1 MLGWRH
7 KQNRQN
13 PEEASPTD
21 GGRLLPV
28 GDNCRELGG
37 YPLPS
42 AVGRAP
48 GATTLSHRFLRSGST
63 STLSRKEAHYLRE
76 YGVTR
81 VVDLRSTQ
89 ECASSPDVFASYP
102 GVTYTNV
109 PLFGVNLH
117 DPRLHLPGDTR
128 DYLASGYL
136 RMLDNHEAVRQIF
149 SAFAEAAPE
158 ECVLYHC
165 AAGMDRTGITSM
177 LLLGLCGVGRT
188 SIVADYTYSF
198 ASREEADAY
207 IYQTP
212 TSTRACLPAL
222 PPWTCWLDSWA
233 ACTTAC
239 SRATARLRHTFSP
252 AASTSPSSRAC
263 ATTWQSSAGR
273 PTSATK
279 SPGASAPGLHQ

>member
-63 STLSRKEAHYLRE
+63 STLSRKEAHYLHE

-109 PLFGVNLH
+109 PLLGVNLH
-117 DPRLHLPGDTR
+117 DPKLRLPGDTR

-136 RMLDNHEAVRQIF
+136 RMLDNHEAVRRIF
-149 SAFAEAAPE
+149 SAFAESAPE

-165 AAGMDRTGITSM
+165 AAGMDRTGITSL
-177 LLLGLCGVGRT
+177 LLLGLCDVDRT

-198 ASREEADAY
+198 ASREEVDAY
-207 IYQTP
+207 IYQGV
-212 TSTRACLPAL
+212 
-222 PPWTCWLDSWA
+222 
-233 ACTTAC
+233 
-239 SRATARLRHTFSP
+239 
-252 AASTSPSSRAC
+252 SPSFTTVDVLAKLMGRVYDGLLESYGSVEAYLLAC
-263 ATTWQSSAGR
+263 GIN
-273 PTSATK
+273 K
-279 SPGASAPGLHQ
+279 SQLTRVRNHLAK

>member
-1 MLGWRH
+1 MLGWFR
-7 KQNRQN
+7 KQGNGGS
-13 PEEASPTD
+13 AGLKPTK
-21 GGRLLPV
+21 GGQLLPV
-28 GDNCRELGG
+28 GDNCRDLGG
-37 YPLPS
+37 YPLP
-42 AVGRAP
+42 AGLGRAA
-48 GATTLSHRFLRSGST
+48 GATTLTHRFLRSGST

-207 IYQTP
+207 IYQGVSP
-212 TSTRACLPAL
+212 SF
-222 PPWTCWLDSWA
+222 
-233 ACTTAC
+233 TTVDVL
-239 SRATARLRHTFSP
+239 ARLMGRVYDGRLESYGSVE
-252 AASTSPSSRAC
+252 AYLLAC
-263 ATTWQSSAGR
+263 GIN
-273 PTSATK
+273 K
-279 SPGASAPGLHQ
+279 SQLTRVRNHLAK

>member
-7 KQNRQN
+7 KQGNGG
-13 PEEASPTD
+13 PAGPTE

-37 YPLPS
+37 YPLPAGHGRTPGS
-42 AVGRAP
+42 A
-48 GATTLSHRFLRSGST
+48 TLAHRFLRSGST
-63 STLSRKEAHYLRE
+63 SALSRKEAHYLRE

-81 VVDLRSTQ
+81 VVDLRSAS
-89 ECASSPDVFASYP
+89 ECASSPDAFAAYP

-117 DPRLHLPGDTR
+117 DPKLRLPGDTR
-128 DYLASGYL
+128 DYLATGYL
-136 RMLDNHEAVRQIF
+136 RMLDNHEAVHRIF

-177 LLLGLCGVGRT
+177 LLLGLCGVDRT

-198 ASREEADAY
+198 TTREEADAY
-207 IYQTP
+207 IYQGVAPSFT
-212 TSTRACLPAL
+212 TVDVLAKLMGHVYDGLLESYGSIEAYLLAC
-222 PPWTCWLDSWA
+222 
-233 ACTTAC
+233 
-239 SRATARLRHTFSP
+239 
-252 AASTSPSSRAC
+252 
-263 ATTWQSSAGR
+263 G
-273 PTSATK
+273 ATK
-279 SPGASAPGLHQ
+279 TQLTRVREHLTK